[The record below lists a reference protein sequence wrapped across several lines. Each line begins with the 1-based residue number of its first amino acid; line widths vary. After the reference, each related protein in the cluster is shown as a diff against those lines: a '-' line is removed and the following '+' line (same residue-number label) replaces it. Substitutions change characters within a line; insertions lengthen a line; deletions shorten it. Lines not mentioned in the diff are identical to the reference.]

1 MTAETVTSHIAV
13 NADGVAFIGGTTLKV
28 REIVVEHLAHGWS
41 PEELH
46 FQHGGKVS
54 MAQIHAALAYYYD
67 HQDAIDAEIDRELS
81 DVETLRRRLDA
92 PLLRQRLRASSKP
105 R

>member
-1 MTAETVTSHIAV
+1 MTAETVSSHVTV
-13 NADGVAFIGGTTLKV
+13 NDDRVAFVGGTTLKV

-46 FQHGGKVS
+46 FQHGGKIS

-67 HQDAIDAEIDRELS
+67 HKNTMDAEIDRELS
-81 DVETLRRRLDA
+81 DVETLRRRLDD
-92 PLLRQRLRASSKP
+92 PLLRQRLRAP
-105 R
+105 RESR

>member
-1 MTAETVTSHIAV
+1 MTAETVSSHVAV
-13 NADGVAFIGGTTLKV
+13 NEDGIAFVGGTTLKV

-46 FQHGGKVS
+46 FQHGGRIS

-67 HQDAIDAEIDRELS
+67 HQDAVDTEIGRELS
-81 DVETLRRRLDA
+81 DVETLRRRLDD
-92 PLLRQRLRASSKP
+92 PVLRQRLRAP
-105 R
+105 RESR